1 VKVNYKSLPFWVVI
15 SLGSIEIIF
24 MNDSLVSFFSKFSWW
39 FFYGAILQI
48 AWAYW
53 KGKDMLAPPNFDFK
67 NGANETP
74 RFIFVIAMLG
84 CLVIM
89 VAAS

>member
-1 VKVNYKSLPFWVVI
+1 VKVNYKALPLLTGI
-15 SLGSIEIIF
+15 LLGSIEIVF
-24 MNDSLVSFFSKFSWW
+24 MSDSSVGFFSKFSWW
-39 FFYGAILQI
+39 AFYAAILQI
-48 AWAYW
+48 FWAYW

-74 RFIFVIAMLG
+74 RLIFVTAMLG

-89 VAAS
+89 VAAQ

>member
-1 VKVNYKSLPFWVVI
+1 VKVNYKSLPLWCALL
-15 SLGSIEIIF
+15 LGSIEIIF
-24 MNDSLVSFFSKFSWW
+24 MNWW
-39 FFYGAILQI
+39 VFYGAILQI